1 MRLILI
7 AIATLVATPV
17 SADEGLE
24 AKLDELETRYQNGSR
39 EAKDFEIGEEE
50 ANAYLRQQSAV
61 NVASGVESPWVRFE
75 ETLAIVG
82 ATVDLEK
89 ARGSLPD
96 SIIFRLLS
104 GRVPVEVTARVSGEN
119 GVGKIDVE
127 RVLFAGVEL
136 PQSLVA
142 MLVSGPGASKFLP
155 PGFRLGEPFPL
166 PYDLKSIKSRV
177 KALFLT
183 QGPTADSK

>member
-1 MRLILI
+1 
-7 AIATLVATPV
+7 
-17 SADEGLE
+17 
-24 AKLDELETRYQNGSR
+24 
-39 EAKDFEIGEEE
+39 
-50 ANAYLRQQSAV
+50 
-61 NVASGVESPWVRFE
+61 VRFE

-119 GVGKIDVE
+119 GVGKIDVQ
-127 RVLFAGVEL
+127 RILFAGVEL
-136 PQSLVA
+136 PQSVVA

-155 PGFRLGEPFPL
+155 PGFQLGEPFPL
-166 PYDLKSIKSRV
+166 PYDLKRIDSRL
-177 KALFLT
+177 KALLLT